1 MLVPIDLHNHSC
13 LSPPCADDD
22 LTPPSLL
29 AVEAMEQGI
38 EVLALTDHNSA
49 RNLPAF
55 ADACELCCILPPLFG
70 LEVTTTEEVH
80 VLTLFPKLEDALEFG
95 SFVEFLLPPRIKNDR
110 RLFGRQLVVNL
121 EGEVQEEVDAMLASA
136 TSLSFS
142 DVVEEALSGMHW
154 SSQHTLTGLPTV
166 PWPIWVFFL
175 ISLTVPWR
183 RCTPP
188 GSCRYPRFGGTY
200 RI

>member
-1 MLVPIDLHNHSC
+1 
-13 LSPPCADDD
+13 
-22 LTPPSLL
+22 
-29 AVEAMEQGI
+29 MEQGI

-142 DVVEEALSGMHW
+142 DVVEEALSRDALVIPAHIDRFANSALANLGFLPDLPYSALEAMHPPRFMPI
-154 SSQHTLTGLPTV
+154 PTV
-166 PWPIWVFFL
+166 WWYLPDLMHICSSKWEEEPVH
-175 ISLTVPWR
+175 
-183 RCTPP
+183 
-188 GSCRYPRFGGTY
+188 
-200 RI
+200 